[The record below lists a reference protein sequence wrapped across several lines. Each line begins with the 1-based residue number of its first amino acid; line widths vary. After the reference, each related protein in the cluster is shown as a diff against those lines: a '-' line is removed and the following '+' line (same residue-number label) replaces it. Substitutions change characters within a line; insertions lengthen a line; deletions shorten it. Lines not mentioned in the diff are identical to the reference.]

1 MQDLYTLGLAETGE
15 GGGLV
20 QRATRWVESL
30 TLRAADTVA
39 VIHDRFAAYV
49 TDELGVNSSK
59 VVVVRNWTHLKPSKA
74 IDPRTAKKALGWPT
88 DVTLAVHT
96 GNMGAKQ
103 GLHNVVEAARLA
115 DEIQAPVHF
124 FLIGDGSER
133 KELEQQAL
141 GIGRLSFTDPLSD
154 SDYLLALS
162 AADILVLNEKPG
174 VAAMAVPS
182 KLTSYFDAGKP
193 VVAATDGGGIT
204 AAEIKS
210 SEAGVVVPAGNPDEL
225 LRVII
230 KLGSDSAACAQY
242 GRNGRHYRE
251 TVLDESAA
259 ISQWAD
265 IVANAQAHKRL
276 RTARGAIDTLGQI
289 PPPTRT

>member
-1 MQDLYTLGLAETGE
+1 M
-15 GGGLV
+15 
-20 QRATRWVESL
+20 
-30 TLRAADTVA
+30 
-39 VIHDRFAAYV
+39 
-49 TDELGVNSSK
+49 
-59 VVVVRNWTHLKPSKA
+59 
-74 IDPRTAKKALGWPT
+74 
-88 DVTLAVHT
+88 
-96 GNMGAKQ
+96 
-103 GLHNVVEAARLA
+103 
-115 DEIQAPVHF
+115 
-124 FLIGDGSER
+124 
-133 KELEQQAL
+133 
-141 GIGRLSFTDPLSD
+141 
-154 SDYLLALS
+154 
-162 AADILVLNEKPG
+162 NEKPG

-182 KLTSYFDAGKP
+182 KLTSHFDAGKP

-276 RTARGAIDTLGQI
+276 RTARGAIDTPGQI